1 MTEIP
6 LLAVVGLTKQ
16 FPTKNGIVS
25 AVDDVTF
32 HVNKAE
38 TVAIVGESGCGKS
51 TLAMTVLGLQTATA
65 GEIVVG
71 GERLADISKV
81 MGARIGREISIVF
94 QNPHSALNP
103 KMKIGAIIGE
113 PLKTAF
119 SLSRKVLNERVA
131 TLLTEVGLR
140 PEHRRRYPHEFS
152 GGQLQRISIAR
163 ALALEPKL
171 LILDEPTAALDV
183 SVQAQILELLNKLQR
198 ELGVSYLFI
207 THDLGTVDYI
217 ADRVIVMYLGK
228 VVECG
233 PVKGVFSA
241 PAHPY
246 TRALLDSVPT
256 LDPTQRDR
264 LKIISGEVPS
274 PINRPP
280 GCAFAPRCTY
290 AQDRCR
296 HEAPVMTLVD
306 GNREVACFHPLVTKT
321 SDSSEVDEKDK
332 TQCKS

>member
-1 MTEIP
+1 MTGSP
-6 LLAVVGLTKQ
+6 LLAVKGLTKE

-38 TVAIVGESGCGKS
+38 TVAVVGESGCGKS
-51 TLAMTVLGLQTATA
+51 TLAMMLLGLQTATA
-65 GEIVVG
+65 GEIIVE
-71 GERLADISKV
+71 GERLADISRV
-81 MGARIGREISIVF
+81 MGNRIGREISIVF

-103 KMKIGAIIGE
+103 KMKIAAIIGE

-119 SLSRKVLNERVA
+119 RLSRKELNERVS

-140 PEHRRRYPHEFS
+140 PEHMRRYPHEFS

-233 PVKGVFSA
+233 PVQDVFNA

-246 TRALLDSVPT
+246 TRELLNSVPT

-290 AQDRCR
+290 AGDRCR
-296 HEAPVMTLVD
+296 HEVPISTAFD
-306 GNREVACFHPLVTKT
+306 GNREVACFHPLVTT
-321 SDSSEVDEKDK
+321 APDSATLGEIEIM
-332 TQCKS
+332 

>member
-1 MTEIP
+1 
-6 LLAVVGLTKQ
+6 
-16 FPTKNGIVS
+16 
-25 AVDDVTF
+25 
-32 HVNKAE
+32 
-38 TVAIVGESGCGKS
+38 
-51 TLAMTVLGLQTATA
+51 
-65 GEIVVG
+65 
-71 GERLADISKV
+71 
-81 MGARIGREISIVF
+81 MGNRIGREISIVF

-119 SLSRKVLNERVA
+119 RLSRKESNERVA

-140 PEHRRRYPHEFS
+140 PEHVRRYPHEFS

-233 PVKGVFSA
+233 LVQDVFNA

-246 TRALLDSVPT
+246 TRALLNSVPT
-256 LDPTQRDR
+256 LDPTRRDR

-290 AQDRCR
+290 AGDRCR
-296 HEAPVMTLVD
+296 HEVPISTAFD
-306 GNREVACFHPLVTKT
+306 GNREVACFHPLVTT
-321 SDSSEVDEKDK
+321 APDSATLGEIEIM
-332 TQCKS
+332 

>member
-1 MTEIP
+1 MTGIP
-6 LLAVVGLTKQ
+6 LLAVKGLTKE
-16 FPTKNGIVS
+16 FPTKHGVVS

-38 TVAIVGESGCGKS
+38 TVAVVGESGCGKS
-51 TLAMTVLGLQTATA
+51 TLAMMLLGLQTATA
-65 GEIVVG
+65 GEIIVE
-71 GERLADISKV
+71 GERLADISRT
-81 MGARIGREISIVF
+81 MGNRIGREISIVF

-119 SLSRKVLNERVA
+119 RLSRKESNERVA

-140 PEHRRRYPHEFS
+140 PEHVRRYPHEFS

-233 PVKGVFSA
+233 LVQDVFNA

-246 TRALLDSVPT
+246 TRALLNSVPT
-256 LDPTQRDR
+256 LDPTRRDR

-290 AQDRCR
+290 AGDRCR
-296 HEAPVMTLVD
+296 HEVPISTAFD
-306 GNREVACFHPLVTKT
+306 GNREVACFHPLVTT
-321 SDSSEVDEKDK
+321 APNSATLGEIEIM
-332 TQCKS
+332 

>member
-6 LLAVVGLTKQ
+6 LLSVVGLSKE
-16 FPTKNGIVS
+16 FSTKNGIVS

-51 TLAMTVLGLQTATA
+51 TLAMAVLGLQPASA
-65 GEIVVG
+65 GEIIME
-71 GERLADISKV
+71 GERLADISKA
-81 MGARIGREISIVF
+81 MGERIGREISIVF

-103 KMKIGAIIGE
+103 KMKVGAIIGE
-113 PLKTAF
+113 PLRTAF
-119 SLSRKVLNERVA
+119 SLSRKELNERVA
-131 TLLTEVGLR
+131 ALLTEVGLR
-140 PEHRRRYPHEFS
+140 PEHMRRYPHEFS

-198 ELGVSYLFI
+198 EHGVSYLFI

-228 VVECG
+228 LVECG
-233 PVKGVFSA
+233 PVKDVFSA

-256 LDPTQRDR
+256 LDPTQRDQ

-280 GCAFAPRCTY
+280 GCAFAPRCTH

-296 HEAPVMTLVD
+296 NEVPAATLLD
-306 GNREVACFHPLVTKT
+306 GMHDVACFHPLVTKAPGL
-321 SDSSEVDEKDK
+321 SEIDQKEEI
-332 TQCKS
+332 QCKS